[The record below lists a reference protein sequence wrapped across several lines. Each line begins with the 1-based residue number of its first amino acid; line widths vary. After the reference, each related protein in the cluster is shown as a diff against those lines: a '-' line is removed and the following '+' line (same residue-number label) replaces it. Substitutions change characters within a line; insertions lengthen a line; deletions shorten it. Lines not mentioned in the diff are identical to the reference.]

1 MNAQAQQV
9 FPIFIG
15 VWILLGAGSAAF
27 FLLNSNAGLKRK
39 VLPPFVI
46 GTSILFLG
54 FNVLMGF
61 PLQALLVTGPV
72 VALIAY
78 LNLRATKFCDACGK
92 TLMNQNPF
100 SPAKYCSRC
109 GAELK

>member
-27 FLLNSNAGLKRK
+27 FLLNNNAALKRK
-39 VLPPFVI
+39 ILPPFAI
-46 GTSILFLG
+46 GVNVLFLG
-54 FNVLMGF
+54 FIVLMGF
-61 PLQALLVTGPV
+61 PLKALLVMGPV
-72 VALIAY
+72 AAVIAV
-78 LNLRATKFCDACGK
+78 LNIRATKFCDACGK

>member
-1 MNAQAQQV
+1 MNAQAQLV

-15 VWILLGAGSAAF
+15 VWILLGAGSTAF
-27 FLLNSNAGLKRK
+27 FLLNHNAVLKRK

-46 GTSILFLG
+46 GTSIVFLG
-54 FNVLMGF
+54 FIALMGF
-61 PLQALLVTGPV
+61 PSNVLLVMGPV
-72 VALIAY
+72 VAVIAF

-109 GAELK
+109 GADLK

>member
-15 VWILLGAGSAAF
+15 VWILLGAGFGAF
-27 FLLNSNAGLKRK
+27 FLLNNNAALKRTMF
-39 VLPPFVI
+39 PPFVI
-46 GTSILFLG
+46 GVNILFLG
-54 FNVLMGF
+54 FIALMGF
-61 PLQALLVTGPV
+61 PLKVLLVMGPV
-72 VALIAY
+72 VAVIAF